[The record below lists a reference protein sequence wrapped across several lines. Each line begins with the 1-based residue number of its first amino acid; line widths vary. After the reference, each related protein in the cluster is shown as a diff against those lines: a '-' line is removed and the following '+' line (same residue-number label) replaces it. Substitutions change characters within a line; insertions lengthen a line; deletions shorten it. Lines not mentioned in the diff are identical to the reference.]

1 MKQRLQVNEYLEGV
15 KRGDRVVLA
24 KALTLIESNLET
36 DRTVATKLLSKL
48 APLKTDTIRIGVTGV
63 PGVGK
68 SSFIES
74 FGSYLTQCNKKVAV
88 LTVDPT
94 SQLSKGSILG
104 DKTRMENLSKNP
116 LAFIRPSPS
125 GGALGG
131 TALRTRESVVLC
143 EAAGYN
149 VILIETV
156 GVGQS
161 EIAIK
166 GMVDFFLLLMLAG
179 AGDALQGIKRG
190 IMEMADALVIT
201 KDDGDNKKRSREAAA
216 EYQHALQ
223 LFRTDESGWKPPI
236 LTCSALENTGMEEIW
251 SMILSY
257 KEKTVKNKFWELNRN
272 RQAVTWFH
280 EYVNQG
286 LLTEIYRSSRMGKL
300 FKKLEQEV
308 SDKKKL
314 PVLAGEKL
322 LSEFKR
328 VITSD

>member
-1 MKQRLQVNEYLEGV
+1 LKQRLHVNEYLEGIQ
-15 KRGDRVVLA
+15 RGDRVVLA
-24 KALTLIESNLET
+24 KALTLMESSLET
-36 DRTVATKLLSKL
+36 DRRVAAKLLSKL
-48 APLKTDTIRIGVTGV
+48 TPKTDTIRIGVTGV

-74 FGSYLTQCNKKVAV
+74 FGGYLTTRGKKVAV

-104 DKTRMENLSKNP
+104 DKTRMDNLSKNP
-116 LAFIRPSPS
+116 QAFIRPSPS

-131 TALRTRESVVLC
+131 TALRTRELLVIC
-143 EAAGYN
+143 EAAGYE
-149 VILIETV
+149 VIIIETV

-223 LFRTDESGWKPPI
+223 LFRTDESGWKPPV
-236 LTCSALENTGMEEIW
+236 LTCSAFENTGMKEIW

-257 KEKTVKNKFWELNRN
+257 KEITAENKFWELNRN
-272 RQAVTWFH
+272 RQAVTWFY

-286 LLTEIYRSSRMGKL
+286 LLSEIYRSSRIGKL
-300 FKKLEQEV
+300 VKKLEKDV
-308 SDKKKL
+308 SDKKKS

-322 LSEFKR
+322 LAEFKR
-328 VITSD
+328 ALSLE